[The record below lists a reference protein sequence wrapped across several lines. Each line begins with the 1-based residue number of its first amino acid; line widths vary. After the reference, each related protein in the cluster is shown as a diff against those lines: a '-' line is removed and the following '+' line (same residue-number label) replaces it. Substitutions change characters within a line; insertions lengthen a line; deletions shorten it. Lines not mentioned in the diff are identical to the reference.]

1 VQAVSNELAGER
13 VDIVLYDAN
22 PAQFVL
28 NALSPAKVVSIIMDE
43 ETHTMDVAVAED
55 QVSIAIGR
63 GGQNVRLASELTGW
77 TLNLMTEEQAAE
89 KQEAEVGVLRQMF
102 VDKLDLDQSVADIL
116 VQEGFTSVE
125 EVAFVPASELL
136 AIQEFDED
144 LVQELRDRAQAVLLA
159 QEISREE
166 AFGDAEP
173 AADLLE
179 VDGMT
184 RRVAYQLAAHGIVTR
199 EDLADQGVPDL
210 LDIEGIDEALAGQ
223 LIMAARAAWFT
234 DDAAQA

>member
-1 VQAVSNELAGER
+1 
-13 VDIVLYDAN
+13 
-22 PAQFVL
+22 
-28 NALSPAKVVSIIMDE
+28 M
-43 ETHTMDVAVAED
+43 
-55 QVSIAIGR
+55 
-63 GGQNVRLASELTGW
+63 
-77 TLNLMTEEQAAE
+77 
-89 KQEAEVGVLRQMF
+89 
-102 VDKLDLDQSVADIL
+102 DKLDLDESVADIL

-166 AFGDAEP
+166 EFGDAEP

-179 VDGMT
+179 VEGMT
-184 RRVAYQLAAHGIVTR
+184 RRLAYQLAAHGIVTR
-199 EDLADQGVPDL
+199 DDLADQAVPDL
-210 LDIEGIDEALAGQ
+210 LDIEGIDAALAGQ
-223 LIMAARAAWFT
+223 LIMAARATWFT